1 MCSRLAAR
9 TASAPGHCLDSP
21 CGGGRGMPPPG
32 YLCVVMGGHSPVL
45 PRPRLYKEFLMP
57 FVPSGCVGLPRGV
70 ERVFKIGGKKY
81 APDGINVLSRELGNP
96 V

>member
-1 MCSRLAAR
+1 M
-9 TASAPGHCLDSP
+9 
-21 CGGGRGMPPPG
+21 
-32 YLCVVMGGHSPVL
+32 L

-70 ERVFKIGGKKY
+70 ERVFKIGGNKY
-81 APDGINVLSRELGNP
+81 APGGINVTSRELGNP